1 MKKNLLTLSL
11 TTIMLSGM
19 INTASAAS
27 VTFTGK
33 VSGNT
38 CNVDINGTGSD
49 TGDVDMGAIP
59 VNVLAADGM
68 YGGTSAPVAFTL
80 ALTHCAH
87 RTNGY
92 SINFG
97 GIASGDRFAAPAA
110 MGGSVFYEIK
120 DAAGNNIKANENIST
135 GMSATDSSK
144 SMDFTVNLIALNQFI
159 NQGSF
164 NMPTVVNIVYN

>member
-1 MKKNLLTLSL
+1 MKRNLLTLSL

-59 VNVLAADGM
+59 VNVLAADGC
-68 YGGTSAPVAFTL
+68 TVAHQPPSL
-80 ALTHCAH
+80 L
-87 RTNGY
+87 
-92 SINFG
+92 
-97 GIASGDRFAAPAA
+97 
-110 MGGSVFYEIK
+110 
-120 DAAGNNIKANENIST
+120 
-135 GMSATDSSK
+135 
-144 SMDFTVNLIALNQFI
+144 LWL
-159 NQGSF
+159 
-164 NMPTVVNIVYN
+164 